1 MRRRNRRTV
10 GGVIGLTLVLAACG
24 SSKSASPSNTS
35 GGAVTTAHGAP
46 NPNAV
51 EQVAPGDIPDN
62 QVFVP
67 YTPAAGGY
75 SMSFPQG
82 WARRETATATT
93 FSQNFNSMELTT
105 VKVASAPMIASA
117 RSLVSA
123 TLSSISG
130 FKLIKIESV
139 TRTSGP
145 AIRIVYTATSG
156 IDPVT
161 SKAVALDVERYL
173 FWHKGTLLTVTLS
186 SAKGSDN
193 VDPWKTV
200 TNSVAWK

>member
-1 MRRRNRRTV
+1 MRRSTRRIL
-10 GGVIGLTLVLAACG
+10 IGLIGAVLLAACG
-24 SSKSASPSNTS
+24 SSKSASPTNSS
-35 GGAVTTAHGAP
+35 GGATTTVHGAP

-51 EQVAPGDIPDN
+51 EVVPPGDIPDN

-67 YTPAAGGY
+67 YTSVAGGY
-75 SMSFPQG
+75 SVNFPQG
-82 WARRETATATT
+82 WSRRQTATAIT
-93 FSQNFNSMELTT
+93 FSQNYNAMELTT
-105 VKVASAPMIASA
+105 ATVASAPTIASA
-117 RSLVSA
+117 QSLVSG
-123 TLSSISG
+123 TLSSIAG

-139 TRTSGP
+139 TRTSGR

-173 FWHKGTLLTVTLS
+173 FWHKGTLLTITLS

-193 VDPWKTV
+193 VDPWKAV
-200 TNSVAWK
+200 TNSVVWK